1 MPTHQAA
8 GPMLGYLYQVRFALY
23 LLLEQENANFQ
34 ISIEKF
40 DDVAFSED
48 GTPKELI
55 QLKHHVTQASLTD
68 SSTDLWRTLKVWIDT
83 VSEAPNLLDETIFLI
98 ITTATAPENT
108 IASYLKKDESR
119 DTGIAY
125 NRLKEIAA
133 TSENR
138 VNKKYYEAFTA
149 MDDKLL
155 SQLIDS
161 IYVLDAACD
170 IQNVEHS
177 IRKQIR
183 YACMPEHEWR
193 LMERLE
199 GWWFKLSINALCSD
213 SPIYIT
219 QKQVRD
225 FIVNTGQ
232 EYTSDNLPIEEFFI
246 EIPENDLS
254 KDMQIFYEQ
263 LKLIA
268 LGSESV
274 NIALRDYLRAYK
286 QRASWVRQK
295 LLYINDL
302 DKYEERLISEWQF
315 HFAIMS
321 DRMKSKEDTSEPAKT
336 IHGQE
341 LYDKIQSKNIPIR
354 SKCNEPFVMRGSY
367 HILSTQLKV
376 GWHIDFLERLK
387 QLLYTHA

>member
-1 MPTHQAA
+1 
-8 GPMLGYLYQVRFALY
+8 
-23 LLLEQENANFQ
+23 
-34 ISIEKF
+34 
-40 DDVAFSED
+40 
-48 GTPKELI
+48 
-55 QLKHHVTQASLTD
+55 
-68 SSTDLWRTLKVWIDT
+68 
-83 VSEAPNLLDETIFLI
+83 
-98 ITTATAPENT
+98 
-108 IASYLKKDESR
+108 
-119 DTGIAY
+119 
-125 NRLKEIAA
+125 
-133 TSENR
+133 
-138 VNKKYYEAFTA
+138 
-149 MDDKLL
+149 
-155 SQLIDS
+155 
-161 IYVLDAACD
+161 
-170 IQNVEHS
+170 
-177 IRKQIR
+177 
-183 YACMPEHEWR
+183 
-193 LMERLE
+193 
-199 GWWFKLSINALCSD
+199 
-213 SPIYIT
+213 
-219 QKQVRD
+219 
-225 FIVNTGQ
+225 
-232 EYTSDNLPIEEFFI
+232 
-246 EIPENDLS
+246 
-254 KDMQIFYEQ
+254 MQIFYEQ

>member
-1 MPTHQAA
+1 
-8 GPMLGYLYQVRFALY
+8 
-23 LLLEQENANFQ
+23 
-34 ISIEKF
+34 
-40 DDVAFSED
+40 
-48 GTPKELI
+48 
-55 QLKHHVTQASLTD
+55 
-68 SSTDLWRTLKVWIDT
+68 
-83 VSEAPNLLDETIFLI
+83 
-98 ITTATAPENT
+98 
-108 IASYLKKDESR
+108 
-119 DTGIAY
+119 
-125 NRLKEIAA
+125 
-133 TSENR
+133 
-138 VNKKYYEAFTA
+138 
-149 MDDKLL
+149 
-155 SQLIDS
+155 
-161 IYVLDAACD
+161 
-170 IQNVEHS
+170 
-177 IRKQIR
+177 
-183 YACMPEHEWR
+183 MPEYEGR

-225 FIVNTGQ
+225 FIVSTGQ

-268 LGSESV
+268 LGSESI

-302 DKYEERLISEWQF
+302 DKYEKRLISEWQF
-315 HFAIMS
+315 HFAMMS
-321 DRMKSKEDTSEPAKT
+321 DRIKSNEDASEKEKT
-336 IHGQE
+336 QHGLE
-341 LYDKIQSKNIPIR
+341 LYDKIQNKDIPIR
-354 SKCNEPFVMRGSY
+354 PKCSEPFVMRGSY